1 MMNWFI
7 SLAHAANEVPD
18 AAALLRPLRPALLL
32 SFFPLFF

>member
-18 AAALLRPLRPALLL
+18 AAAPAPAAPTLLL
-32 SFFPLFF
+32 SFFPYFF